1 LPSCAEAKDLSFS
14 KQRFFTHLADL
25 LRMTTSTFMH
35 QNALHA
41 RHIIA
46 YILGGITT
54 ILLAR
59 LVLRLVAA
67 RPENPIIAALFAITT
82 PPRVLG
88 ALDAGQP
95 RFGAVLEFSTLAL
108 IVLLLVAVLL
118 LRLWQSRWRR

>member
-1 LPSCAEAKDLSFS
+1 
-14 KQRFFTHLADL
+14 
-25 LRMTTSTFMH
+25 MTTSTFMH

-46 YILGGITT
+46 YVLGGITA

-67 RPENPIIAALFAITT
+67 RPDNPIFTAFFAITT
-82 PPRVLG
+82 PPRVLA

-108 IVLLLVAVLL
+108 IVLLLIAVLL
-118 LRLWQSRWRR
+118 LRFWQRRLRR